1 MLLHLGERALIDRR
15 TRATH
20 WIALR
25 IAVRVRECV
34 SIGMAGTDVT
44 VTVSI
49 AVSIAIPVAIR
60 RRLLLRQPR
69 RITDRAERGRNRS
82 NVIADGLQ
90 PLQNGLP
97 LLPIQL
103 AQERTQSLDERI
115 FEERFAIGLRN
126 EEPVQ
131 ANVER
136 FGDFFQSA
144 EARSHL
150 TTLNARQVGTR
161 DLGAGV

>member
-25 IAVRVRECV
+25 MRECV

-161 DLGAGV
+161 HLGA

>member
-34 SIGMAGTDVT
+34 SVGMAGTDVT

-103 AQERTQSLDERI
+103 AQERTQSLDERV
-115 FEERFAIGLRN
+115 FQKGFAVGFRDKK
-126 EEPVQ
+126 PVQ
-131 ANVER
+131 ADIER
-136 FGDFFQSA
+136 FGNFFQSA
-144 EARSHL
+144 ETRSHL
-150 TTLNARQVGTR
+150 ATLNARQVGAR
-161 DLGAGV
+161 DLGG

>member
-1 MLLHLGERALIDRR
+1 M
-15 TRATH
+15 
-20 WIALR
+20 
-25 IAVRVRECV
+25 RECMSV
-34 SIGMAGTDVT
+34 RMAGADVT
-44 VTVSI
+44 VTVT
-49 AVSIAIPVAIR
+49 VPVAIR

-69 RITDRAERGRNRS
+69 RITDRAEGGRNCG

-97 LLPIQL
+97 FLPIQL
-103 AQERTQSLDERI
+103 AQERAQSLDEGI

-136 FGDFFQSA
+136 
-144 EARSHL
+144 
-150 TTLNARQVGTR
+150 
-161 DLGAGV
+161 